1 MLSSKLLNENKKI
14 KHFILQF
21 NNILLVNTVYK
32 LEPNVF
38 EKDISTVGFQRNEN
52 KPVTSE
58 HFHTQKI
65 VIKHVLL
72 LSDWFLVIPF

>member
-1 MLSSKLLNENKKI
+1 MFDTFFCLWIMLSSEVLNENKKI

-58 HFHTQKI
+58 HFKKNKTS
-65 VIKHVLL
+65 VAVE
-72 LSDWFLVIPF
+72 